1 MAQYKSSKAAGL
13 LIIVVVYLIAIGA
26 GVVAFNRA
34 EGLNPLVRLFEA
46 DFWATVVVW
55 FFGVLLRNSSVY
67 DPYWSV
73 APPLLLTGYAVYCAA
88 FNLPVVLM
96 HAAMWFWGIRLT
108 ANWAYTFHNLQ
119 GEDWRYVMYRERCP
133 KTWHLVNFFGI
144 NMMPTVVVFMAMIPA
159 ILLVELDP
167 IRTNIVFIFGY
178 VISVAA
184 AALQWEADRQAHRF
198 RRENPGKVCS
208 TGLWKSSRHPNYLGE
223 ILMWWGVAIMYVAF
237 VPSHWYTIFGAVVVT
252 CLFLFISI
260 PMMEKRQ
267 MANKPEYAEYKK
279 RTRVLF

>member
-1 MAQYKSSKAAGL
+1 ML
-13 LIIVVVYLIAIGA
+13 
-26 GVVAFNRA
+26 VA
-34 EGLNPLVRLFEA
+34 V
-46 DFWATVVVW
+46 
-55 FFGVLLRNSSVY
+55 
-67 DPYWSV
+67 
-73 APPLLLTGYAVYCAA
+73 
-88 FNLPVVLM
+88 
-96 HAAMWFWGIRLT
+96 WFWGIRLT

-119 GEDWRYVMYRERCP
+119 EEDWRYVMYRERCP

-167 IRTNIVFIFGY
+167 IRTNIVFKAGC
-178 VISVAA
+178 VISIAA

-198 RRENPGKVCS
+198 RRENPGKVCC